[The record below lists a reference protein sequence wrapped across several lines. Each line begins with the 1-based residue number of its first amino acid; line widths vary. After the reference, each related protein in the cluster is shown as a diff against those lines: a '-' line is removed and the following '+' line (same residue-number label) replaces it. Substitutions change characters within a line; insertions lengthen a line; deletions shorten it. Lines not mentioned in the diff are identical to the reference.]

1 MDRSAELSALAQHVV
16 DANLYMTLGTA
27 DETGT
32 PWVSPVYFVA
42 AAYREFY
49 WASKTDAA
57 HSRNLALRPQLS
69 IVIFDSQVPVYQGRA
84 VYLKAVG
91 EELSGAELDAGITV
105 YNGPAAARGA
115 SLLERA
121 DVEAPAPYR
130 LYRATVSEHYTLDPA
145 GHDLRVPVSVEGVS
159 E

>member
-1 MDRSAELSALAQHVV
+1 MDRTADLSAVAKEVV

-49 WASKTDAA
+49 WASKRDTA
-57 HSRNLALRPQLS
+57 HSHNLAVRPELS
-69 IVIFDSQVPVYQGRA
+69 IVIFDSRVPVYQGRA

-91 EELSGAELDAGITV
+91 EELSGAELDKGIDV

-115 SLLERA
+115 SRLERA
-121 DVEAPAPYR
+121 DVEGPMPYR

-145 GHDLRVPVSVEGVS
+145 GHDLRVPVSL
-159 E
+159 

>member
-1 MDRSAELSALAQHVV
+1 VDRTAELSALAKEVV

-49 WASKTDAA
+49 WASKTETA
-57 HSRNLALRPQLS
+57 HSRNLAERPQVS

-91 EELSGAELDAGITV
+91 AELSAAELDVGIDV
-105 YNGPAAARGA
+105 YNGPAASRGI
-115 SLLERA
+115 SRLVRE
-121 DVEAPAPYR
+121 DVEGPAPHR

-145 GHDLRVPVSVEGVS
+145 GHDLRVPVSV
-159 E
+159 